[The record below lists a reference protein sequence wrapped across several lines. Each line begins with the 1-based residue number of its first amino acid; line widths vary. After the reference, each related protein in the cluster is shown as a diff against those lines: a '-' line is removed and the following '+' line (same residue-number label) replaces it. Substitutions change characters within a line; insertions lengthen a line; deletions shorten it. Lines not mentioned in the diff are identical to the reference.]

1 MLKALLA
8 IIHGLEVSFGNQ
20 SGGGLA
26 SAFQVLEIAHT
37 HYWAKDISMTGF
49 ESQVIIH
56 NLLFYVTWNDR
67 LIISFK
73 QMCMFLYISIKYYLN
88 K

>member
-20 SGGGLA
+20 CGGGLA

-56 NLLFYVTWNDR
+56 
-67 LIISFK
+67 I
-73 QMCMFLYISIKYYLN
+73 
-88 K
+88 

>member
-20 SGGGLA
+20 CGGGLA

-37 HYWAKDISMTGF
+37 HYWTKDISMAGF
-49 ESQVIIH
+49 ESQVII
-56 NLLFYVTWNDR
+56 
-67 LIISFK
+67 
-73 QMCMFLYISIKYYLN
+73 
-88 K
+88 

>member
-20 SGGGLA
+20 CGGGLA

-49 ESQVIIH
+49 ESQVNVHILFFCIIL
-56 NLLFYVTWNDR
+56 NNR
-67 LIISFK
+67 LISNFK
-73 QMCMFLYISIKYYLN
+73 QTCLLS
-88 K
+88 

>member
-20 SGGGLA
+20 CGGGLA

-49 ESQVIIH
+49 ESQVNVHILYF
-56 NLLFYVTWNDR
+56 NVAWNNR

-73 QMCMFLYISIKYYLN
+73 QMCMLS
-88 K
+88 